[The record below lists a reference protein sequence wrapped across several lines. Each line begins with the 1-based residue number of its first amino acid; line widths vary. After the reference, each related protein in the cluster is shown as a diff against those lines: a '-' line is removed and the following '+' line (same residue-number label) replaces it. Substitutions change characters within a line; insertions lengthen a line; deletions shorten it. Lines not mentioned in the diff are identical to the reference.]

1 MDAAAMKEKV
11 RLALVK
17 HKYDVCDFYKTQ
29 GVWQAVARHAFF
41 ERLTLAVIMANALW
55 IAVDTDCNTAE
66 ILVHAHPIFQIA
78 ENLFCAFF
86 SAEWLIRFTSF
97 RRKLDSLRDGWF
109 VFDMMMCVLMVVE
122 TWLFTIFV
130 LVSGGG
136 APKVAGGAI
145 ARIARLMRLSRM
157 CRMAKILRAM
167 PELFVMLKG
176 LRAAGRSVFFTLLL
190 LTVIIFIFGIAFT
203 QLAKETVLA
212 DAEFATVLDT
222 SHFLLVHGT
231 LLLSTDARALR
242 IGEYG
247 GWELETL
254 FFVFI
259 LVAAVLLMN
268 MLIGVLCEVVSAVAC
283 IEKEEMLV
291 SYVHEKMT
299 EVMALIDEDGG
310 GTISRDEF
318 IQILDN
324 ADAMFA
330 LTDVGVDVIG
340 LVDFADFIF
349 GDGDGKDDAPEI
361 ELTLPEFMGV
371 VLQLR
376 GSNSATVKD
385 IVDLRKFVS
394 TSLDQSC
401 NLVSQMSG
409 RHDEMEAVMKENLQ
423 LLDHIKELQHTPAS
437 PSKRCD
443 YQELAVLTQSG
454 SHEAE
459 FEAQV
464 LKKVSNLERPM
475 VARNLDDPHVASLL
489 LAFPETDIA
498 ASPASVPRTGA
509 SASGPSFLRTT
520 SSRAVP
526 SGQPRFSDVDI
537 EFPDPLSEAVPTAV
551 PRTGTGFSVR
561 ATGLGHRVRERNF
574 LVDFPESAVGPMRS
588 PAHAAGLI
596 SWRGGGVGHQ
606 MWDNDSSADFPVTA
620 VAAIPAA
627 LARTGAGPSSRNAN
641 IGVRVRDGDFVCDF
655 QEVAVA
661 PVPAAIPCPRLGSR
675 AREHDFAMEFP
686 ETAISSVP
694 ADVPRT
700 GGGVTTFATTSHR
713 RNRSKAGPG
722 LPVAASIIADS
733 ATVSS
738 SSSHRKAKST
748 RNQPNGRLPSMPTAF
763 PETSVASAPAA
774 LPRTGEAPRH
784 SRLAQNRLQSGARGV
799 ARGGP
804 SSSSSKG
811 IANSAGHGSLASTG
825 GAIASVGQR
834 AATPNG
840 VGVSDASVADA
851 AAAGLAALL
860 AHFPETSSAAS
871 SAIVPTT
878 VDGRPVSGLALP
890 RPEAVQP
897 GTPTRSLSGLANGRF
912 HQHEA
917 VRPSSKEGGE
927 GPSASDTHH

>member
-1 MDAAAMKEKV
+1 MASASARYTSRGSSVSTPVDAAVAGNAAGAGTSAADVCICVGADDRVGLELSAGTPSEAASSGGRRTSCSAKAKASRRFGSTVASASRSTNGDDVAVVAVAKDPESDSVPEETENTHNAVMDAAAMKEKV

-268 MLIGVLCEVVSAVAC
+268 MLIGVLCEVVSAVSA
-283 IEKEEMLV
+283 IEQEEILV
-291 SYVHEKMT
+291 RYVESELNK
-299 EVMALIDEDGG
+299 VMALIDEDGG

-318 IQILDN
+318 NQILDN
-324 ADAMFA
+324 KEAIDA
-330 LTDVGVDVIG
+330 LQDIGIDVIG

-349 GDGDGKDDAPEI
+349 DEDGEREDGDEV
-361 ELTLPEFMGV
+361 ELTMPEFMEV

-376 GSNSATVKD
+376 GSNNATVKD
-385 IVDLRKFVS
+385 IVDLRKFIRNTLTQV
-394 TSLDQSC
+394 THRLDTTDEALDVIFGMIREM
-401 NLVSQMSG
+401 NLVLREVVGNLSLRSVQAKKLAGGNPAFALPTAPSTAPPGEGDQPRAPPGDGVDLAAKPPG
-409 RHDEMEAVMKENLQ
+409 RGVQQD
-423 LLDHIKELQHTPAS
+423 
-437 PSKRCD
+437 
-443 YQELAVLTQSG
+443 
-454 SHEAE
+454 
-459 FEAQV
+459 
-464 LKKVSNLERPM
+464 
-475 VARNLDDPHVASLL
+475 LL
-489 LAFPETDIA
+489 LAA
-498 ASPASVPRTGA
+498 QA
-509 SASGPSFLRTT
+509 
-520 SSRAVP
+520 
-526 SGQPRFSDVDI
+526 
-537 EFPDPLSEAVPTAV
+537 
-551 PRTGTGFSVR
+551 
-561 ATGLGHRVRERNF
+561 
-574 LVDFPESAVGPMRS
+574 
-588 PAHAAGLI
+588 
-596 SWRGGGVGHQ
+596 
-606 MWDNDSSADFPVTA
+606 A
-620 VAAIPAA
+620 VAA
-627 LARTGAGPSSRNAN
+627 LA
-641 IGVRVRDGDFVCDF
+641 
-655 QEVAVA
+655 A
-661 PVPAAIPCPRLGSR
+661 PVAEKATRL
-675 AREHDFAMEFP
+675 
-686 ETAISSVP
+686 VP
-694 ADVPRT
+694 
-700 GGGVTTFATTSHR
+700 GV
-713 RNRSKAGPG
+713 
-722 LPVAASIIADS
+722 
-733 ATVSS
+733 
-738 SSSHRKAKST
+738 
-748 RNQPNGRLPSMPTAF
+748 
-763 PETSVASAPAA
+763 
-774 LPRTGEAPRH
+774 
-784 SRLAQNRLQSGARGV
+784 
-799 ARGGP
+799 
-804 SSSSSKG
+804 
-811 IANSAGHGSLASTG
+811 
-825 GAIASVGQR
+825 
-834 AATPNG
+834 
-840 VGVSDASVADA
+840 
-851 AAAGLAALL
+851 
-860 AHFPETSSAAS
+860 
-871 SAIVPTT
+871 
-878 VDGRPVSGLALP
+878 
-890 RPEAVQP
+890 P
-897 GTPTRSLSGLANGRF
+897 GTAPPTF
-912 HQHEA
+912 
-917 VRPSSKEGGE
+917 
-927 GPSASDTHH
+927 